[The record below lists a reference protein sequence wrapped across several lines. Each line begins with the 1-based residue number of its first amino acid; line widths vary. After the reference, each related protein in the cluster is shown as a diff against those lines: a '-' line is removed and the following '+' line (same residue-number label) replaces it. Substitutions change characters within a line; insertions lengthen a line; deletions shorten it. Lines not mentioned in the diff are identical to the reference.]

1 MDNIKVTILGADGY
15 TCQIPRIKEG
25 MKLLGHTLSEDSP
38 DLIYSNDPKGYE
50 KALILKEK
58 YPNAYLIFN
67 FLDIPWHIKNIER
80 QTELLVKKFFL
91 KADAV
96 SVISSKVQK
105 DMAKFYDKKI
115 HVIYNPI
122 KDVYFDEKIKKN
134 NMFLYVGRAND
145 PIKRIKLVHDS
156 IIKIPEG
163 LKNIKICGSENPG
176 FGNYVGVVSDKDL
189 NKLYNSSKF
198 VLLPSKAEGIGLPM
212 IEGMICGTIP
222 VTCSDNLTAKEFSP
236 SEFIC
241 EPNAQAIVNK
251 IEELNK
257 KYSSK
262 RKLALEYG
270 KKYKNQFN
278 KKNIAINIIDIF
290 NSKPTLR

>member
-1 MDNIKVTILGADGY
+1 MNNIKVTILGSDGY

-25 MKLLGHTLSEDSP
+25 MELLGHSLSEVSP
-38 DLIYSNDPKGYE
+38 DLIYSNDPKGYD

-67 FLDIPWHIKNIER
+67 FLDIPWHVENIER
-80 QTELLVKKFFL
+80 QTELLVNNYFL

-96 SVISSKVQK
+96 SVISFKVQK
-105 DMAKFYDKKI
+105 DLAKFYDKKI
-115 HVIYNPI
+115 HVIYNPV

-134 NMFLYVGRAND
+134 NMFLYVGRAKD
-145 PIKRIKLVHDS
+145 PIKRIKLVHES
-156 IIKIPEG
+156 IIKIPAG

-176 FGNYVGVVSDKDL
+176 FGNYVGVISDKDL

-222 VTCSDNLTAKEFSP
+222 ITCSDNLTAKEFSP
-236 SEFIC
+236 PEFIC
-241 EPNAQAIVNK
+241 EPNAQAIVEK

-257 KYSSK
+257 KYDSK
-262 RKLALEYG
+262 RSLALEYG
-270 KKYKNQFN
+270 AKYKKQFN
-278 KKNIAINIIDIF
+278 KKNIATNIIDIF
-290 NSKPTLR
+290 NSK

>member
-67 FLDIPWHIKNIER
+67 FLDIPWHIENIQK
-80 QTELLVKKFFL
+80 QTELLVKNFFL

-105 DMAKFYDKKI
+105 DLAKFYDKKI
-115 HVIYNPI
+115 HVIYNPV
-122 KDVYFDEKIKKN
+122 KDVYFDEKIKKD

-176 FGNYVGVVSDKDL
+176 FGNYVGVISDKDL

>member
-1 MDNIKVTILGADGY
+1 MNNIKVCILGSDGY

-25 MKLLGHTLSEDSP
+25 MESLGHILSENSP

-67 FLDIPWHIKNIER
+67 FLDIPWHIENIQK
-80 QTELLVKKFFL
+80 QTELLVKNFFL

-105 DMAKFYDKKI
+105 DLAKFYDKKI
-115 HVIYNPI
+115 HVIYNPV
-122 KDVYFDEKIKKN
+122 KDVYFDEKIKKD

-176 FGNYVGVVSDKDL
+176 FGNYVGVISDKDL

-241 EPNAQAIVNK
+241 APNAQSIVNK
-251 IEELNK
+251 IEELDK
-257 KYSSK
+257 EYETK
-262 RKLALEYG
+262 REIALKLGE
-270 KKYKNQFN
+270 KYKIQFD
-278 KKNIAINIIDIF
+278 KKTIAKNIIDIF
-290 NSKPTLR
+290 NSEKN

>member
-25 MKLLGHTLSEDSP
+25 MELLGHALSEDSP

-50 KALILKEK
+50 KALILKKK

-67 FLDIPWHIKNIER
+67 FLDIPWHIENIQK
-80 QTELLVKKFFL
+80 QTELLVKNFFL

-105 DMAKFYDKKI
+105 DLAKFYDKKI
-115 HVIYNPI
+115 HVIYNPV
-122 KDVYFDEKIKKN
+122 KDVYFDEKIKKD

-145 PIKRIKLVHDS
+145 PIKRIKLVHNS

>member
-1 MDNIKVTILGADGY
+1 MNNIKVCILGSDGY

-25 MKLLGHTLSEDSP
+25 MESLGHILSEDSP

-67 FLDIPWHIKNIER
+67 FLDIPWHIENIQK
-80 QTELLVKKFFL
+80 QTELLVKNFFL

-105 DMAKFYDKKI
+105 DLAKFYDKKI
-115 HVIYNPI
+115 HVIYNPV
-122 KDVYFDEKIKKN
+122 KDVYFDEKIKKD

-241 EPNAQAIVNK
+241 EPNAQAIVSK

-278 KKNIAINIIDIF
+278 KKNIATNIIDIF
-290 NSKPTLR
+290 NSRPTLR

>member
-1 MDNIKVTILGADGY
+1 MNNIKVCILGSDGY

-25 MKLLGHTLSEDSP
+25 MESLGHILSENSP

-50 KALILKEK
+50 KALILKKK

-67 FLDIPWHIKNIER
+67 FLDIPWHIENIQK
-80 QTELLVKKFFL
+80 QTELLVKNFFL

-105 DMAKFYDKKI
+105 DLAKFYDKKI
-115 HVIYNPI
+115 HVIYNPV
-122 KDVYFDEKIKKN
+122 KDVYFDEKIKKD

-145 PIKRIKLVHDS
+145 PIKRIKLVHNS

-236 SEFIC
+236 AEFIC
-241 EPNAQAIVNK
+241 EPNAQSIVNK
-251 IEELNK
+251 IEELDK
-257 KYSSK
+257 EYETK
-262 RKLALEYG
+262 REMALKLGE
-270 KKYKNQFN
+270 KYKIQFD
-278 KKNIAINIIDIF
+278 KKTIAKNIIDIF
-290 NSKPTLR
+290 NSEKN

>member
-1 MDNIKVTILGADGY
+1 MNNIKVTILGSDGY

-25 MKLLGHTLSEDSP
+25 MELLGHSLSEVSP
-38 DLIYSNDPKGYE
+38 DLIYSNDPKGYD

-67 FLDIPWHIKNIER
+67 FLDIPWHVENIER
-80 QTELLVKKFFL
+80 QTELLVNNYFL

-96 SVISSKVQK
+96 SVISFKVQK
-105 DMAKFYDKKI
+105 DLAKFYDKKI
-115 HVIYNPI
+115 HVIYNPV

-134 NMFLYVGRAND
+134 NMFLYVGRAKD
-145 PIKRIKLVHDS
+145 PIKRIKLVHES
-156 IIKIPEG
+156 IIKIPAG

-176 FGNYVGVVSDKDL
+176 FGNYVGVISDKDL

-222 VTCSDNLTAKEFSP
+222 ITCSDNLTAKEFSP
-236 SEFIC
+236 PEFIC
-241 EPNAQAIVNK
+241 EPNAQAIVEK

-257 KYSSK
+257 KYDSK
-262 RKLALEYG
+262 RRLALEYG
-270 KKYKNQFN
+270 AKYKKQFN
-278 KKNIAINIIDIF
+278 KKNIATNIIDIF
-290 NSKPTLR
+290 NSK